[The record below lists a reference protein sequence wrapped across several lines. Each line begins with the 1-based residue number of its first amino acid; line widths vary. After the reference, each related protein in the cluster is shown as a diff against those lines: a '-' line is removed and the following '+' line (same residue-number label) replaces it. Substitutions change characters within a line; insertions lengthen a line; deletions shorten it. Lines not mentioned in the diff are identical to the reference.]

1 MPFYSLDLDQFRLT
15 LFEFMIG
22 AVPLILIRIDKLSWS
37 LILCF
42 VNPIK
47 ILVFGSKDSDPDVRV
62 YLENY
67 SCEYDTD
74 DSFNNMLAENQ
85 IRLNLKCMQLSWN
98 WPFPPYEHS
107 SYI

>member
-1 MPFYSLDLDQFRLT
+1 M
-15 LFEFMIG
+15 
-22 AVPLILIRIDKLSWS
+22 
-37 LILCF
+37 
-42 VNPIK
+42 NPIK

-62 YLENY
+62 YLENC
-67 SCEYDTD
+67 SCEYDTE

-85 IRLNLKCMQLSWN
+85 IRLNLKCMQFSWN